1 MNEFDIKAA
10 GWDMNPM
17 HRDRSIAVAEGIRKN
32 INLNVNMTAL
42 EYGAGTGIASF
53 LLKDYLKEIVMLDSS
68 AEMVRITNEKIES
81 AGVLNLKS
89 ILYDLEKDNW
99 QGTKFDL
106 IMTQMVLHHVSDIDS
121 IFIKF
126 SEMLKPGGYIAIAD
140 LYPEDG
146 SFHGEGFTG
155 HKGFDTKELSDSLS
169 KAGFKITSEEKCFV
183 LNRKISEAETKQ
195 FDIFLLI
202 GSHS

>member
-17 HRDRSIAVAEGIRKN
+17 HRDRSIAVAEGTRKN

-106 IMTQMVLHHVSDIDS
+106 IITQMVLHHVSDIDS

-155 HKGFDTKELSDSLS
+155 HKGFDTKELSDRLS
-169 KAGFKITSEEKCFV
+169 KAGFKLLQKKNALSSTEKSQR
-183 LNRKISEAETKQ
+183 LKQNNLIS
-195 FDIFLLI
+195 FF
-202 GSHS
+202 

>member
-1 MNEFDIKAA
+1 
-10 GWDMNPM
+10 
-17 HRDRSIAVAEGIRKN
+17 
-32 INLNVNMTAL
+32 
-42 EYGAGTGIASF
+42 
-53 LLKDYLKEIVMLDSS
+53 
-68 AEMVRITNEKIES
+68 
-81 AGVLNLKS
+81 
-89 ILYDLEKDNW
+89 
-99 QGTKFDL
+99 
-106 IMTQMVLHHVSDIDS
+106 
-121 IFIKF
+121 
-126 SEMLKPGGYIAIAD
+126 MLKPGGYIAIAD

>member
-1 MNEFDIKAA
+1 
-10 GWDMNPM
+10 MNPM